1 MTRITISESN
11 IKNECIVNLKQNMR
25 GGPSLHY
32 QHRDTHE
39 QQVQESDEG
48 EKEEEPMVGER
59 GVMSCR

>member
-32 QHRDTHE
+32 QHRETHE
-39 QQVQESDEG
+39 QVQESDEA

-59 GVMSCR
+59 GVMSCK